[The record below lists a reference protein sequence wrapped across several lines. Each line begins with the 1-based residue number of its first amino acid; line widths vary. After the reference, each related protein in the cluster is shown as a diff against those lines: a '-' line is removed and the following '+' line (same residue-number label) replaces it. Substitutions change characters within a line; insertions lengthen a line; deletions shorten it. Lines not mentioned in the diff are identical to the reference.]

1 MVLKIIKLWSAL
13 FTFYLNN
20 IDIIN
25 IIEIDGTIINIIEII
40 IHLCTTRRQY
50 YICSRY
56 IALQHN

>member
-1 MVLKIIKLWSAL
+1 ML

-25 IIEIDGTIINIIEII
+25 ISEIDDTVINIIEII
-40 IHLCTTRRQY
+40 IHLCTTRRLY
-50 YICSRY
+50 YIYSRY

>member
-1 MVLKIIKLWSAL
+1 ML

-40 IHLCTTRRQY
+40 IHLCTTRRLH
-50 YICSRY
+50 YIYSRY

>member
-1 MVLKIIKLWSAL
+1 ML

-40 IHLCTTRRQY
+40 VHLCTTRRLY
-50 YICSRY
+50 CIYSRY
-56 IALQHN
+56 IVLQHN